1 LTSGVT
7 RQLRLELCAEELG
20 SAAALGDLM
29 TGGGKAAIQ
38 GGGRVLEEDEE
49 SSFSHKN
56 NQHYNVYCLMAG

>member
-1 LTSGVT
+1 
-7 RQLRLELCAEELG
+7 
-20 SAAALGDLM
+20 M

-38 GGGRVLEEDEE
+38 GGGRVLEEDEG